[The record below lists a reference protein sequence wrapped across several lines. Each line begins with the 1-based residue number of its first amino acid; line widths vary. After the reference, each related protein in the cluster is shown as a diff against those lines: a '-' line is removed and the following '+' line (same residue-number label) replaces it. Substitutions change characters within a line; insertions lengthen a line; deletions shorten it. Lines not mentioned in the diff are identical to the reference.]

1 MTSVREVFAA
11 RRERVILPL
20 ASRLK
25 AHLESLFDEYAR
37 IDLISVRAKSVD
49 RFVVK
54 AEKQEN
60 GKPKYDDPLS
70 QIQDQLGARIVMFY
84 KTDVDKLAAEIK
96 KYFRY
101 IESIQIVPDSEHEFG
116 YEGHHFILFI
126 PSDLVDD
133 GIKEDEN
140 IEFFELQIKTLF
152 QHAWSEADH
161 DLGYKPSAELS
172 TDQKRRLAFT
182 AAQAWGA
189 DLIFDELFRQTN
201 VTSKS

>member
-1 MTSVREVFAA
+1 MNSVREAFAA

-20 ASRLK
+20 VPRME
-25 AHLESLFDEYAR
+25 AHLKSLFDGYPR
-37 IDLISVRAKSVD
+37 IDRVSVRAKSVD
-49 RFVVK
+49 RFVAK

-60 GKPKYDDPLS
+60 GKPKYNDPLN

-84 KTDVDKLAAEIK
+84 NADVDKLAAEIK

-133 GIKEDEN
+133 EVADDEN
-140 IEFFELQIKTLF
+140 IDFFELQIKTLF

-161 DLGYKPSAELS
+161 DLGYKPSTELS
-172 TDQKRRLAFT
+172 PDQKRRLAFT

-189 DLIFDELFRQTN
+189 DMIFDELFRQIG
-201 VTSKS
+201 SKS